1 MGKVKYYHVYGKTT
15 ASDGKE
21 RVVTIVGKFEQTR
34 KKREINEEVD
44 VETNRG
50 YVKGNLSYNIKT
62 LYRKLTLGLSICH
75 PLDKFDE
82 EVGVE
87 IAKSRINKGINIG
100 SIETSDVTMLTED
113 AIFAELMVKL
123 NHVMDSIDEYI
134 VDDE

>member
-62 LYRKLTLGLSICH
+62 LNRKLTLGLSICH
-75 PLDKFDE
+75 PLDNFDE

-87 IAKSRINKGINIG
+87 IAKSRINKGINLG
-100 SIETSDVTMLTED
+100 TIETNDVTMLTEY

-123 NHVMDSIDEYI
+123 NHVIDT
-134 VDDE
+134 VDDFLS